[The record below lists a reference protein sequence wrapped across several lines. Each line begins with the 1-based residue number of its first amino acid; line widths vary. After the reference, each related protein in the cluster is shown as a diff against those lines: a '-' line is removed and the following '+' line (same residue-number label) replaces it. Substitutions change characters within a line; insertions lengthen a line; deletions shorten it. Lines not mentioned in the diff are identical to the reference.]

1 MSKPVAPV
9 PGDENYRKPWDTIE
23 DKLLRDLVSEHGT
36 QQWALIA
43 SEMHNR
49 NGKQCRERW
58 HNQLDTALSR
68 DGWTPEED
76 QILLEGQMRL
86 GNRWA
91 EIAKLLPGRTDNSV
105 KNHWNSAVHREYRI
119 KQGWVEQ
126 PKPPPQ
132 PKQPKPPPLPK
143 PPKPAKEKSEK
154 PKEKPKQP
162 SKAAAAASQAMPPP
176 PAMPSNMPR
185 PTKKELEA
193 IRTLLAQNPDSPLSQ
208 LLREA
213 VGASGFMSPSMVTMQ
228 HPAAAM
234 QALVG
239 LLRAR
244 TRDAMQLSILQLHQ
258 SIATHIAP
266 PTLPTPAAPSPM
278 LMSPSALS
286 ALLTPSGSGFR
297 VDFGAAIA
305 ALTGAGENGGDDPL
319 DVSLSPLIAHLEPLP
334 SATASGK
341 RAAMAPPES
350 VPKRTRKESATDAS
364 SSAAVEVS
372 TTGTI
377 DRPAKPSSLK
387 MPAGL
392 GALSVEVAPE
402 GADAAGA
409 GPPSLANAPLSAI
422 LGAFGFG
429 HVQSATLPPPS
440 ASFGGSLSPSFP
452 PLSAIPA
459 HTPLFGLSPTSMHNF
474 VGQSAPLLEEAL
486 DAPLA
491 SHPLTHSRKSPRLT
505 SDAPAASAW

>member
-1 MSKPVAPV
+1 VRTQASIP
-9 PGDENYRKPWDTIE
+9 T
-23 DKLLRDLVSEHGT
+23 LRAHNLCHEHDACLCVRAGIH
-36 QQWALIA
+36 AYCGA
-43 SEMHNR
+43 
-49 NGKQCRERW
+49 
-58 HNQLDTALSR
+58 TA
-68 DGWTPEED
+68 GWTPEED

-278 LMSPSALS
+278 LMCAHRLF
-286 ALLTPSGSGFR
+286 ATTHH
-297 VDFGAAIA
+297 AARC
-305 ALTGAGENGGDDPL
+305 L
-319 DVSLSPLIAHLEPLP
+319 
-334 SATASGK
+334 
-341 RAAMAPPES
+341 R
-350 VPKRTRKESATDAS
+350 R
-364 SSAAVEVS
+364 
-372 TTGTI
+372 
-377 DRPAKPSSLK
+377 PSSRERHAYAFARSL
-387 MPAGL
+387 PHRAQVAVCPLRPFDTERLRLPCRLRCRDCCFDWRGRERRRRPPRRL
-392 GALSVEVAPE
+392 ALAADCAPRAVAIS
-402 GADAAGA
+402 D
-409 GPPSLANAPLSAI
+409 
-422 LGAFGFG
+422 GFG
-429 HVQSATLPPPS
+429 QARRNGTAYAQHATRSRRHRPVPCGPEATRVICARCVL
-440 ASFGGSLSPSFP
+440 
-452 PLSAIPA
+452 
-459 HTPLFGLSPTSMHNF
+459 
-474 VGQSAPLLEEAL
+474 AP
-486 DAPLA
+486 
-491 SHPLTHSRKSPRLT
+491 RC
-505 SDAPAASAW
+505 